1 MARSINYRVMRDET
15 TEVTHCGFQNKTN
28 SFSTMQDINQIR
40 LIYRL
45 KSSNSYYYCIII
57 KMHNKEVTIGCLK
70 EDDDFTTTTV
80 AIIANFFVTEK
91 SLKFD
96 NYTC

>member
-45 KSSNSYYYCIII
+45 RAAIHIII

-96 NYTC
+96 NYIC